1 MIFEISIIIYPMI
14 KGIRIIIIYPI
25 YLESRELFPYSYQS
39 ISLILFNLIK
49 MKKNSINPIQ
59 SSEIQDSNLDLSID
73 QINNDI
79 DQNEENQM
87 IDEILNKMEESEIKE
102 EKKKSI
108 RLYNSPRYKSGK
120 IEDLSSIQF
129 PISWMNGESKIEYQN
144 RFGNLKIGD
153 IINFRLNP
161 NNKNK
166 YPSGKI
172 LFFLIQENGFWIKYQ
187 SIDGKSYFKNLNLFD
202 GLSNESEIKEFEE
215 RLKSNLESQKLEKSE
230 K

>member
-1 MIFEISIIIYPMI
+1 ME
-14 KGIRIIIIYPI
+14 K
-25 YLESRELFPYSYQS
+25 
-39 ISLILFNLIK
+39 NL
-49 MKKNSINPIQ
+49 SNPIQ
-59 SSEIQDSNLDLSID
+59 NEEMINPNIDLSIENQDSNLDLPID
-73 QINNDI
+73 QK
-79 DQNEENQM
+79 EENQM
-87 IDEILNKMEESEIKE
+87 IDQIIDQMEESEIKE

-120 IEDLSSIQF
+120 IQDLSSIQF
-129 PISWMNGESKIEYQN
+129 PISWMNGESKIEYEN

-172 LFFLIQENGFWIKYQ
+172 LFFLIQENGFWIKFQ

-202 GLSNESEIKEFEE
+202 GLSNESEIKEFEN
-215 RLKSNLESQKLEKSE
+215 RLKSNIESQKLEKSE

>member
-1 MIFEISIIIYPMI
+1 
-14 KGIRIIIIYPI
+14 
-25 YLESRELFPYSYQS
+25 
-39 ISLILFNLIK
+39 

-59 SSEIQDSNLDLSID
+59 NEEMINSNNELNISNL
-73 QINNDI
+73 
-79 DQNEENQM
+79 
-87 IDEILNKMEESEIKE
+87 ESEIKE
-102 EKKKSI
+102 SPKKNI
-108 RLYNSPRYKSGK
+108 RLYNHPRYKSGK

-129 PISWMNGESKIEYQN
+129 PISWMNGESKIEYEN

-172 LFFLIQENGFWIKYQ
+172 LFFLIQENGFWIKFQ

-202 GLSNESEIKEFEE
+202 GKSSESEIKEFEE